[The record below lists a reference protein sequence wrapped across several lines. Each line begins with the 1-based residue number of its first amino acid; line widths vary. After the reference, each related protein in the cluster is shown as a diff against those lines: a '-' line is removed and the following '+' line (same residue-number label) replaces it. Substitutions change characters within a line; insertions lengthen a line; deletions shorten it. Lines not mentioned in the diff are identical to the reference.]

1 MTNKALKSLGKF
13 TLSEAF
19 FYVLKFAHSCLFA
32 PFVCADEK
40 EKVDI
45 VGMEGFELNL
55 CKYQTALRQLPS

>member
-1 MTNKALKSLGKF
+1 MKNKALKMPRKIYTFRG
-13 TLSEAF
+13 F

-55 CKYQTALRQLPS
+55 CKYQTALQQLPS